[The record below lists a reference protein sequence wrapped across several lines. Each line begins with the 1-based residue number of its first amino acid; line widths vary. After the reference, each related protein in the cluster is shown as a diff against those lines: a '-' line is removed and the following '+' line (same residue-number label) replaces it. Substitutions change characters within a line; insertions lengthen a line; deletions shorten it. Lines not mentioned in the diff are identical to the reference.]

1 MLYGLYESATGI
13 MANSHRLDVIAN
25 NIANSE
31 TVGFKKMTS
40 PFQERL
46 TDVQENPANATWSN
60 PLLENLGGGLLL
72 APSAMDLSQGDLS
85 PSDNKLD
92 LGIQGDGYF
101 AVNDNGTVRLSRD
114 GRFQLD
120 SQGNLVTA
128 DGSARPVL
136 GSDMKPIS
144 LDATKISTTTIDSTG
159 QITQG
164 TTAAGRVGLFAV
176 PDATQLTPHGNGQ
189 FDYPDTQNLS
199 TATGVIHSGFTERA
213 NVDPVT
219 EMTHMMDAEREL
231 EANAN
236 MLRLQDQTLAT
247 LTQQVA
253 KLT

>member
-1 MLYGLYESATGI
+1 

-31 TVGFKKMTS
+31 TIGFKKMTS
-40 PFQERL
+40 PFRQRL
-46 TDVQENPANATWSN
+46 TDAQENPADAAWSN
-60 PLLENLGGGLLL
+60 PLMESLGGGLLL
-72 APSAMDLSQGDLS
+72 APSAMDLSQGDLA

-92 LGIQGDGYF
+92 LGVQGDGYF
-101 AVNDNGTVRLSRD
+101 AVSDHGTVRLSRD

-120 SQGNLVTA
+120 QQGNLVTA

-136 GSDMKPIS
+136 GSDLKPIS
-144 LDATKISTTTIDSTG
+144 LDGTKLATTTIDQTG
-159 QITQG
+159 QIMQG
-164 TTAAGRVGLFAV
+164 TTSSGQLGLFTV
-176 PDATQLTPHGNGQ
+176 QDETQLTPHGNGQ
-189 FDYPDTQNLS
+189 FDFPVSQNL
-199 TATGVIHSGFTERA
+199 TAATGQIRSGFTERA

-231 EANAN
+231 EANAT
-236 MLRLQDQTLAT
+236 MLRMQDQTLQT